1 MANTAG
7 IREVTLAQISDKTHQ
22 INLASAFGTPPL
34 DGTGNNPDIKQTRSW
49 SYEPLVVRV
58 TDHVADGGG
67 TGNDTESMALFMS
80 IRHGEP
86 WVMVGH
92 QTQKITHPLPG
103 ATIAPIAT
111 GTDYSVIYVDFDY
124 NTFV

>member
-7 IREVTLAQISDKTHQ
+7 IREVTLAQISDQTHQ
-22 INLASAFGTPPL
+22 INLASAFGTAPV
-34 DGTGNNPDIKQTRSW
+34 DGTGNNPDVKQTRSW
-49 SYEPLVVRV
+49 AYEPMVVRV
-58 TDHVADGGG
+58 TDHVADDGS
-67 TGNDTESMALFMS
+67 TGNATEGMALFLS
-80 IRHGEP
+80 ERHGEP

-103 ATIAPIAT
+103 ATAAPIAE

-124 NTFV
+124 TTFV